1 MKKTK
6 GKNST
11 MAFDTRCSLARSRG
25 HYDRLRYRFVRTTLH
40 GFRLLPFS
48 FLLLS
53 SSILS
58 SPTRSPVDIW
68 AIGDCVRIN
77 PQTNKAYEDNT
88 VYDRD
93 LKGDYQNQSSVW
105 DRPQNLVRLFAGR
118 NEVVAFQVVLE
129 TAALSDIQV
138 LVSDLKHSKTKSVIP
153 FKNHVEVFREWYVQ
167 ITRKTTDETTASAG
181 HTLGLGWYPDAL
193 IPTRSGGGY
202 GQPFQVPDKLN
213 SVPGQKSQ
221 AFWVD
226 IYVPKSAQA
235 GLYRGKVQ
243 VLARKFKKEL
253 NLQLQVN
260 NFPLS
265 DKFYLAADLNNYG
278 GISLRGPETK
288 LRYYQMVQ
296 KHRLTVSELYFA
308 PKVEGEGRQMHA
320 LWEDYDRDIA
330 KYLTG
335 EAFTSKHGYVG
346 PGEGMP
352 LVHMILPFEVLEG
365 HAWPMD
371 GKYAETDRYNQAL
384 IAMFRDFEKHF
395 HDKSWTKTKLIV
407 FYQGMDEPKT
417 ERAFDQI
424 HYYGDLLKLSKTRTL
439 KYRTDLNQLN
449 TIGQFIGKWDTSK
462 IIRLLGDVV
471 DIWCCTGDF
480 RRTNFDVLLPRCG
493 PPHYEEAWFY
503 QNREPSVGAV
513 HIDEEGIGFRT
524 WPWIAWKYGLQ
535 GCVYWEIMYYGQ
547 SKNSWLDPDSTTD
560 PGKTLNG
567 TGYLCYPPKPGVPE
581 PIPSIRLK
589 SFRRGSQDYEYLR
602 LLSEKGEAGRSKA
615 EQIARTVLF
624 SALHKTKKQYGEKGD
639 WSHNPEDWEKA
650 RLMLAEE
657 LEKK

>member
-1 MKKTK
+1 
-6 GKNST
+6 
-11 MAFDTRCSLARSRG
+11 MALRG
-25 HYDRLRYRFVRTTLH
+25 FGHL
-40 GFRLLPFS
+40 S
-48 FLLLS
+48 FLILF
-53 SSILS
+53 SISAFS
-58 SPTRSPVDIW
+58 SPTKPSVDVW
-68 AIGDCVRIN
+68 AIGEGIRIN

-88 VYDRD
+88 IYDHD
-93 LKGDYQNQSSVW
+93 LKGNYRDQSSVW
-105 DRPQNLVRLFAGR
+105 DRAQSLVHLTAGR
-118 NEVVAFQVVLE
+118 NEVVAFQIVLE
-129 TAALSDIQV
+129 TAALGDLRV
-138 LVSDLKHSKTKSVIP
+138 NVSDLRSSKTKNVLPSRS
-153 FKNHVEVFREWYVQ
+153 HVEVFREWYVQ
-167 ITRKTTDETTASAG
+167 IRRKTTDETTASAG

-193 IPTRSGGGY
+193 VPVSSGGGY
-202 GQPFQVPDKLN
+202 GQPFQIPDRLNAVPD
-213 SVPGQKSQ
+213 QKNQ

-226 IYVPKSAQA
+226 IYVPKSAET
-235 GLYRGKVQ
+235 GLYRGTVQ
-243 VLARKFKKEL
+243 VLGRKFKKEL
-253 NLQLQVN
+253 KLQLQVR
-260 NFPLS
+260 NFTLS
-265 DKFYLAADLNNYG
+265 DKFHLAADLNNYG
-278 GISLRGPETK
+278 GISLRSPETK
-288 LRYYQMVQ
+288 LRYYQMAQ

-308 PKVEGEGRQMHA
+308 PKVEGEGRAMHA
-320 LWEDYDRDIA
+320 LWNDYDQDIS

-335 EAFTSKHGYVG
+335 EAFTSKYGYLG

-371 GKYAETDRYNQAL
+371 GKYAETDRYNQAFM
-384 IAMFRDFEKHF
+384 AMFRGFEQHF
-395 HDKSWTKTKLIV
+395 NDKCWTKTKLIV
-407 FYQGMDEPKT
+407 FFQGMDEPKT

-424 HYYGDLLKLSKTRTL
+424 HYYGNLLKLSKTRTL

-449 TIGQFIGKWDTSK
+449 AIGQFIEGWDTSK

-480 RRTNFDVLLPRCG
+480 KRTNFDVLLPRRG
-493 PPHYEEAWFY
+493 PPHYEESWFY

-547 SKNSWLDPDSTTD
+547 SKDPWLDPDSTTD

-567 TGYLCYPPKPGVPE
+567 TGYLCYPAKPGVPE

-615 EQIARTVLF
+615 EQIGDTVLF

-639 WSHNPEDWEKA
+639 WSHNPEDWERA

-657 LEKK
+657 LEKR

>member
-1 MKKTK
+1 MADTEDTEMPHCTCLCELLKTK
-6 GKNST
+6 FCMPGQSI
-11 MAFDTRCSLARSRG
+11 G
-25 HYDRLRYRFVRTTLH
+25 
-40 GFRLLPFS
+40 GPLLLC
-48 FLLLS
+48 FLLLNS
-53 SSILS
+53 LIHA
-58 SPTRSPVDIW
+58 SPAKAPVDIW
-68 AIGDCVRIN
+68 TVADCVRIN

-88 VYDRD
+88 VYDHD
-93 LKGDYQNQSSVW
+93 LKGNYRDQNSVW
-105 DRPQNLVRLFAGR
+105 DRSQNLVRLFAGR
-118 NEVVAFQVVLE
+118 NEVVAFQIVLE
-129 TAALSDIQV
+129 TAGLSGIQV
-138 LVSDLKHSKTKSVIP
+138 LVGDLRHSKTKNTIP
-153 FKNHVEVFREWYVQ
+153 SRSHIEVFREWYVE
-167 ITRKTTDETTASAG
+167 IKKKTTDETTASAG

-193 IPTRSGGGY
+193 VPIHSGSGY

-213 SVPGQKSQ
+213 PVPGEKSQ

-226 IYVPKSAQA
+226 IYVPKSAEA

-243 VLARKFKKEL
+243 IQARKFKKEL
-253 NLQLQVN
+253 NLQLQVKD
-260 NFPLS
+260 FSLS
-265 DKFYLAADLNNYG
+265 DKFYLTADLNNYG
-278 GISLRGPETK
+278 GISLRGAETK
-288 LRYYQMVQ
+288 LRYYQMAQ

-308 PKVEGEGRQMHA
+308 PKVEGEGREMHV
-320 LWEDYDRDIA
+320 LWEDYDRDMS

-335 EAFTSKHGYVG
+335 EAFTAKYGYVG
-346 PGEGMP
+346 PGESIP
-352 LVHMILPFEVLEG
+352 LVHLILPFEILQG

-371 GKYAETDRYNQAL
+371 GKYAQTERYNQAI
-384 IAMFRDFEKHF
+384 IAVLRDFEKHF
-395 HDKSWTKTKLIV
+395 NEKGWTKTKPVV

-424 HYYGDLLKLSKTRTL
+424 RYFGDLLKFSKTRTL

-449 TIGQFIGKWDTSK
+449 TIGQFIDGWDTSK
-462 IIRLLGDVV
+462 IIRSLGDVV

-493 PPHYEEAWFY
+493 PPHHEEAWFY

-547 SKNSWLDPDSTTD
+547 SNDPWLDPDSTTD

-567 TGYLCYPPKPGVPE
+567 TGYLSYPPKPGVPE
-581 PIPSIRLK
+581 PIASIRLK

-602 LLSEKGEAGRSKA
+602 LLAEKGEAQRGKA
-615 EQIARTVLF
+615 EQIVRTVLF

-650 RLMLAEE
+650 RLMLADE
-657 LEKK
+657 LEKR

>member
-1 MKKTK
+1 MKKLK
-6 GKNST
+6 SKNST
-11 MAFDTRCSLARSRG
+11 MVFDTRRPSSRSRG
-25 HYDRLRYRFVRTTLH
+25 PADGLKYGFDRMTLH

-53 SSILS
+53 SSIPS
-58 SPTRSPVDIW
+58 SPSRPPADIW
-68 AIGDCVRIN
+68 TISDCVRIN
-77 PQTNKAYEDNT
+77 PQTNKAYEDNS
-88 VYDRD
+88 VYEHD
-93 LKGDYQNQSSVW
+93 LEGDYQNQNAVW
-105 DRPQNLVRLFAGR
+105 DRPQNLIHLFAGR
-118 NEVVAFQVVLE
+118 NEVVAFQIVLE

-138 LVSDLKHSKTKSVIP
+138 LVSDLKHSKTRSIIP
-153 FKNHVEVFREWYVQ
+153 FKSHVEVFREWYVQ

-202 GQPFQVPDKLN
+202 GQPFQVPDMLN
-213 SVPGQKSQ
+213 SVPGQKNQ

-260 NFPLS
+260 NFSLS
-265 DKFYLAADLNNYG
+265 DKFYLATDLNNYG

-288 LRYYQMVQ
+288 LRYYQMAQ
-296 KHRLTVSELYFA
+296 KHRMTVSELYFA
-308 PKVEGEGRQMHA
+308 PKIEGEGRQMHA
-320 LWEDYDRDIA
+320 LWEDYDRDMA

-335 EAFTSKHGYVG
+335 EAFTAKHGYVG

-371 GKYAETDRYNQAL
+371 GKYAQTDRYNQAL

-407 FYQGMDEPKT
+407 FYQAMDEPKT

-449 TIGQFIGKWDTSK
+449 TIGQFIDKWDTSK

-480 RRTNFDVLLPRCG
+480 RRTNFDILLPRCG

-547 SKNSWLDPDSTTD
+547 SKDPWLDPDSTTD

-567 TGYLCYPPKPGVPE
+567 TGYLCYPAKPGVPE

-602 LLSEKGEAGRSKA
+602 LLSERGEAGRKKA
-615 EQIARTVLF
+615 EQIAQTVLF

-639 WSHNPEDWEKA
+639 WNHNPEDWEKA

>member
-1 MKKTK
+1 MKKIK
-6 GKNST
+6 SKNST
-11 MAFDTRCSLARSRG
+11 TVCDARCSSVRKWGRG
-25 HYDRLRYRFVRTTLH
+25 NSLKRNFVVTTLRS
-40 GFRLLPFS
+40 FRLLLFS
-48 FLLLS
+48 FLLSPSLLS
-53 SSILS
+53 LS
-58 SPTRSPVDIW
+58 AKPLADLW

-93 LKGDYQNQSSVW
+93 LKGDYQNQNAVW
-105 DRPQNLVRLFAGR
+105 DRPQNLIHLFAGR
-118 NEVVAFQVVLE
+118 NEVVAFQIVLE

-153 FKNHVEVFREWYVQ
+153 SKSHVEVFREWYVQ

-202 GQPFQVPDKLN
+202 GQPFRVPDQLN

-260 NFPLS
+260 NFSLS

-288 LRYYQMVQ
+288 LRYYQMAQ

-449 TIGQFIGKWDTSK
+449 TIGQFIDKWDTSK

-547 SKNSWLDPDSTTD
+547 SKNPWLDPDSTTD

-567 TGYLCYPPKPGVPE
+567 TGYLCYPAKPGVPE

-589 SFRRGSQDYEYLR
+589 SFRRGAQDYEYLR
-602 LLSEKGEAGRSKA
+602 LLSGRGEAGRNKA
-615 EQIARTVLF
+615 EQIAQTVLF

-650 RLMLAEE
+650 RLMFAEE